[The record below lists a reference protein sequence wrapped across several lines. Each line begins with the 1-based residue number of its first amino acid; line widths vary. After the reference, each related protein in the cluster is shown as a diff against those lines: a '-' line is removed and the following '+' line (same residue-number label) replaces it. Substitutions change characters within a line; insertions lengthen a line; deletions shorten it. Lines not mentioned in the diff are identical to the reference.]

1 MRYKDSLRRLI
12 ALAGI
17 IILAAG
23 AAFPAFGDEQP
34 LKVSVPDTVKGY
46 TPCKIRIQS
55 PVAGEAVLCLR
66 DPNDNLWR
74 VMHAPVTAGEN
85 IIPWDGLGENLER
98 MFAGPYRFDVTV
110 TGEDGT
116 ERTATAKFEINGT
129 TPTLV
134 YALPSSETLYLDGSE
149 QWFVELYVSATC
161 TVQMEIREGDKLIRT
176 ENIQVSYQQES
187 VKVAGKSGGM
197 FTWNGKTGKTTLKP
211 GDYTL
216 TFRSKNNTDYSFT
229 YPLHV
234 EEGPCPVYEITV
246 TGPVV
251 PKRGMTDEEIWEI
264 MMKPSVVIK
273 GSGNG
278 ILHAVSLYAEPNSRS
293 KTTGSVR
300 EYTQALEVL
309 ETNGDWTLVRAWN
322 YKDSKEC
329 TGYIR
334 TDRLQVVKPAAHYGV
349 LIDKLDQSMTV
360 YQDGKPVGTV
370 AVSTGKPSNHQFE
383 TAAGAFLTNIRDQ
396 GGSFAQDGFRYE
408 YPIRYHA
415 GNFIH
420 GLGYTR
426 VGRPRDYSK
435 NLPMLGQKATH
446 GCVRVSSFV
455 TEENGINLF
464 WIWTRLPYHTRVII
478 LDDMD
483 TEVIDDENQ

>member
-1 MRYKDSLRRLI
+1 MRKNWLKRLI
-12 ALAGI
+12 IMAGI
-17 IILAAG
+17 LVLAAG
-23 AAFPAFGDEQP
+23 AALPAVCDEKP

-46 TPCKIRIQS
+46 TPCKIKIQS
-55 PVAGEAVLCLR
+55 PCAGEAVLRLL

-74 VMHAPVTAGEN
+74 VMRVNVTEGEN
-85 IIPWDGLGENLER
+85 VIPWDGLGANLER

-110 TGEDGT
+110 TGGDGA
-116 ERTATAKFEINGT
+116 ERTASAKFEINGT

-161 TVQMEIREGDKLIRT
+161 TVKMEIREGGKLIRT

-187 VKVAGKSGGM
+187 VKVGGKSGGM
-197 FTWNGKTGKTTLKP
+197 YVWNGKAGKTALKP

-216 TFRSKNNTDYSFT
+216 TFMSKNNPDYSFT
-229 YPLHV
+229 YPLRV
-234 EEGPCPVYEITV
+234 EEGPCPVYEV
-246 TGPVV
+246 AETGAVV
-251 PKRGMTDEEIWEI
+251 PERGMTDAEIWEI

-278 ILHAVSLYAEPNSRS
+278 ILHAVSLYAEPSNRS
-293 KTTGSVR
+293 KVTGSVR

-309 ETNGDWTLVRAWN
+309 ETDGDWTLVRAWN
-322 YKDSKEC
+322 YKDSAEC

-334 TDRLQVVKPAAHYGV
+334 TDRLQVVLPAAHYGV
-349 LIDKLDQSMTV
+349 LIDKRDQTLTV
-360 YQDGKPVGTV
+360 YQDGKPAGTV
-370 AVSTGKPSNHQFE
+370 AVSTGKPTNHQFE
-383 TAAGAFLTNIRDQ
+383 TAAGAFLKNVRDQ

-435 NLPMLGQKATH
+435 NLPLLGQKATH

-464 WIWTRLPYHTRVII
+464 WIWTRLPYHTRIII
-478 LDDMD
+478 LDDAE
-483 TEVIDDENQ
+483 TEGTGHADQ

>member
-1 MRYKDSLRRLI
+1 MKKINRIKKLI
-12 ALAGI
+12 AGMTL
-17 IILAAG
+17 
-23 AAFPAFGDEQP
+23 PAIGDELP

-55 PVAGEAVLCLR
+55 PCAGEAVLRLL

-74 VMHAPVTAGEN
+74 VMRATVTAGEN

-110 TGEDGT
+110 IGEDGT

-134 YALPSSETLYLDGSE
+134 YALPSSETMYLDGSE

-161 TVQMEIREGDKLIRT
+161 TVQMEIRQDDKLVRT
-176 ENIQVSYQQES
+176 DNISVSYQQES
-187 VKVAGKSGGM
+187 VKVAGRSSGIYY
-197 FTWNGKTGKTTLKP
+197 WNGKSGKNSKNTLKP

-216 TFRSKNNTDYSFT
+216 TFRSKSNPDYSFT

-234 EEGPCPVYEITV
+234 EEGPCPVYAVTE

-251 PKRGMTDEEIWEI
+251 PKRGMSDEEIWEI

-278 ILHAVSLYAEPNSRS
+278 ILHAVSLYAEPTTRSRVA
-293 KTTGSVR
+293 GSVR

-309 ETNGDWTLVRAWN
+309 ETGAEWTLVRAWN
-322 YKDSKEC
+322 YKDSAEC

-334 TDRLQVVKPAAHYGV
+334 TDKLQVVLPSTHYGV
-349 LIDKLDQSMTV
+349 LIDKLYQTLTV
-360 YQDGKPVGTV
+360 YMDGKPVGTIP
-370 AVSTGKPSNHQFE
+370 VSTGKPTNHQFE

-435 NLPMLGQKATH
+435 NLPLLGQKATH

-455 TEENGINLF
+455 TEEGGINLF

-478 LDDMD
+478 LDDAD
-483 TEVIDDENQ
+483 TEVIDDEDQ